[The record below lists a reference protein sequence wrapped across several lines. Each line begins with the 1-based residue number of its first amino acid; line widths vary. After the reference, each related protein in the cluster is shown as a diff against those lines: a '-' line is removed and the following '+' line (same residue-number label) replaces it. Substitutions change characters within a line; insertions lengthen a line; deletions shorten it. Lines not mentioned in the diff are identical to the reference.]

1 MSQPGGV
8 DRRQFLGIGLGAFAV
23 AALPGIARPDRRL
36 VRRSVPLMGTVAEL
50 AVVTRHPDHGQRA
63 IQAAIVELRR
73 VEGLMTRF
81 RDDSDVGRANLD
93 ASRAPVAVSLE
104 TADVV
109 RVALGWSHHS
119 EGAFDPALGRVT
131 ALWDAG
137 RRTEPPGEGPI
148 RRFAGRELWRA
159 IEIETGST
167 VPRIRFHDPDVA
179 LDLGGI
185 AKGYGVDRAA
195 EVLREHGAFDALVNV
210 GGDLRVSGT
219 SLEGDAWRVGVRA
232 PEDPERMLWTLR
244 LSDAAVA
251 TSGDYLQSF
260 VHRGRRYHHLLDP
273 ASGEPRRSPAR
284 TLTVVAATCMT
295 ADAAATAAFGLDEV
309 RSDRILRA
317 AAPDARI
324 AHRA

>member
-8 DRRQFLGIGLGAFAV
+8 DRRQFLGIGLGVFAV
-23 AALPGIARPDRRL
+23 AALPGVVRPGRRV

-50 AVVTRHPDHGQRA
+50 AVVTRRPDHGHRA
-63 IQAAIVELRR
+63 IRAAIDELRR
-73 VEGLMTRF
+73 VESLMTRF

-93 ASRAPVAVSLE
+93 AARAPVAVSLE
-104 TADVV
+104 TAEVV
-109 RVALGWSHHS
+109 RDALLWSHRS
-119 EGAFDPALGRVT
+119 DGAFDPALGRAT
-131 ALWDAG
+131 TLWDAG
-137 RRTEPPGEGPI
+137 RRTEPPGEVLV

-159 IEIETGST
+159 IEVETGST

-210 GGDLRVSGT
+210 GGDLRIMGS
-219 SLEGDAWRVGVRA
+219 SLDGDAWRVGIRA
-232 PEDPERMLWTLR
+232 PDDPERMLATLR
-244 LSDAAVA
+244 LGDAAVA

-273 ASGEPRRSPAR
+273 ALGEPRRSPIR
-284 TLTVVAATCMT
+284 TLTVVGATCLT
-295 ADAAATAAFGLDEV
+295 ADAAATTVFGLDDA
-309 RSDRILRA
+309 RADRILHA
-317 AAPDARI
+317 TAPDARI